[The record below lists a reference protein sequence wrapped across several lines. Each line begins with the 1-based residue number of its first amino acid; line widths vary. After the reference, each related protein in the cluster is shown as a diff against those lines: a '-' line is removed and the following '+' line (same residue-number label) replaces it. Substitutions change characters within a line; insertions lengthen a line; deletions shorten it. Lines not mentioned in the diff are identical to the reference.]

1 MSTLQSP
8 ETCEYVTLH
17 DKTDSI
23 DMSKFRILMWEG
35 SSDYPA
41 ALRRKWRRVS
51 IKKGNMVMK
60 AERQVMTEAEA
71 GRMHFEDGRRGH
83 REGM

>member
-1 MSTLQSP
+1 MKL
-8 ETCEYVTLH
+8 
-17 DKTDSI
+17 
-23 DMSKFRILMWEG
+23 EG
-35 SSDYPA
+35 VEMGRFFWIIQ
-41 ALRRKWRRVS
+41 LCFRRKWRRVS

>member
-1 MSTLQSP
+1 
-8 ETCEYVTLH
+8 
-17 DKTDSI
+17 
-23 DMSKFRILMWEG
+23 
-35 SSDYPA
+35 
-41 ALRRKWRRVS
+41 
-51 IKKGNMVMK
+51 MK